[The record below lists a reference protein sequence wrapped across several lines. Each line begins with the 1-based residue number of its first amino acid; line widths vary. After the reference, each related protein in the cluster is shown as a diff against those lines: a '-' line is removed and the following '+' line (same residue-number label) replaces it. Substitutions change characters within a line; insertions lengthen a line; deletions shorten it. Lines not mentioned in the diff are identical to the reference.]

1 MNVRFVAGFSA
12 IVDDAAEARRFYG
25 EKLSLPVKLDEGS
38 DYSVVDLPGL
48 KHFGLWTLRDAARS
62 TFGRDEWPEEVPR
75 PQATLELEVD
85 DVAEAVAELKG
96 RGLELLQDTKVEPWG
111 QTTARLL
118 SPEGLLIGVV
128 YTPMLREEE
137 SKT

>member
-1 MNVRFVAGFSA
+1 M
-12 IVDDAAEARRFYG
+12 
-25 EKLSLPVKLDEGS
+25 
-38 DYSVVDLPGL
+38 
-48 KHFGLWTLRDAARS
+48 
-62 TFGRDEWPEEVPR
+62 
-75 PQATLELEVD
+75 D

-96 RGLELLQDTKVEPWG
+96 RGLELLQDMKVEPWG
-111 QTTARLL
+111 QTTGRLL